1 MPPAASPKHQ
11 FRGTSAFYFL
21 FMSRVTLIVLSAHG
35 LIDAA
40 ELPLAAAL
48 VPAALV
54 GKAIGKA
61 IGTAF
66 LNRISENA
74 FRVLILGI
82 ILLTGILGVATAL
95 RALL

>member
-21 FMSRVTLIVLSAHG
+21 FMSGVTLIVLSAHG

-54 GKAIGKA
+54 GKAIG
-61 IGTAF
+61 TAF

-74 FRVLILGI
+74 FRVLSLGI
-82 ILLTGILGVATAL
+82 VLLTGILGVATAL
-95 RALL
+95 WALL